1 MSKNL
6 KVSNLGR
13 TYGIHSQLWTLLAQ
27 IAFIFL
33 YNLFANSCRFCSI
46 FFGTNHYLGLK
57 HWGEKS
63 CAPTLGISGTW
74 LTQSHIIRRA
84 FRMTS
89 SRCCP
94 SASTT
99 WQGRHWWLDNAG
111 GLDMLRAWDPKFLPF
126 WVWNHQHHQLEA
138 CDLDSGAHLEL
149 WFVPVGPLCC
159 VQSMLWISIP
169 SWRAYK
175 IHGILLIFSC
185 AHPCPEE
192 KCGVHLNGEKLDI
205 KNFRDYCDLYLPF
218 WACLK
223 HLKHGFPNITCWSSC
238 IWWSWWGPSAIKL
251 LHELIVISCYISY
264 IPHKPS
270 INHHGS
276 HEFTII
282 NS

>member
-46 FFGTNHYLGLK
+46 FFRYESLLGPQALGWK
-57 HWGEKS
+57 ILCS
-63 CAPTLGISGTW
+63 NFGISGTW

-99 WQGRHWWLDNAG
+99 WQGRHWWLNNAG

-175 IHGILLIFSC
+175 IHGILLIFFLCSSL
-185 AHPCPEE
+185 PRGEVWCPLEWRKTGHQE
-192 KCGVHLNGEKLDI
+192 LQGLLWSLLAFLGMFKTFKTWISKHHLLKQLHLMI
-205 KNFRDYCDLYLPF
+205 MVRPF
-218 WACLK
+218 SNKVASWA
-223 HLKHGFPNITCWSSC
+223 
-238 IWWSWWGPSAIKL
+238 
-251 LHELIVISCYISY
+251 YSY
-264 IPHKPS
+264 IMLYQLYSP
-270 INHHGS
+270 
-276 HEFTII
+276 
-282 NS
+282 